1 MDQGTLVTIA
11 EIGVTIVGVAGL
23 VAVFLSRGG
32 LHPIDRLRFM
42 MIVKSGMIAAFAAY
56 VPIWISR
63 YVEDSI
69 SVWQYSSAL
78 ALVLVI
84 LTLLTTALSRYG
96 RVGNQ
101 LISAVPRAARFFAAI
116 PLVLLTLLAT
126 NAFSWPVTSNQ
137 TVYEVFL
144 FVAIFQAVT
153 QFISMVM
160 YRAPTETT

>member
-1 MDQGTLVTIA
+1 MEQGTLVTIA
-11 EIGVTIVGVAGL
+11 EMGITIVGVAGL
-23 VAVFLSRGG
+23 VAAFLSRGG

-56 VPIWISR
+56 APIWISR

-78 ALVLVI
+78 ALLLLI
-84 LTLLTTALSRYG
+84 LTLLTTGLSKYG
-96 RVGNQ
+96 QARNQ
-101 LISAVPRAARFFAAI
+101 LASLVPRGALFYTAVP
-116 PLVLLTLLAT
+116 LVSVTLLAT
-126 NAFSWPVTSNQ
+126 NAFSWPVRSNQ

-144 FVAIFQAVT
+144 FLAIFQAVT